1 MTKRKRNVKNFVVSS
16 CERNDIKDFIEKWH
30 YSKNMNGIISTY
42 CFKLEDKGELIGA
55 MVFGWLAM
63 ANTWKKYVDKR
74 EELIELRRLCCIDDT
89 PKNTESFFI
98 GKCLR
103 WMKNNTEIR
112 KIVSYADAEFNHQG
126 IIYQATN
133 FKKLGMTSKGR
144 VIIWKGKRY
153 HDKTIR
159 TYYNGK
165 LKPFA
170 IKVKEALDT
179 GKAKYKKTKGK
190 HIYLYT
196 LRKKW

>member
-1 MTKRKRNVKNFVVSS
+1 LTKRKRNVKNFVVSS